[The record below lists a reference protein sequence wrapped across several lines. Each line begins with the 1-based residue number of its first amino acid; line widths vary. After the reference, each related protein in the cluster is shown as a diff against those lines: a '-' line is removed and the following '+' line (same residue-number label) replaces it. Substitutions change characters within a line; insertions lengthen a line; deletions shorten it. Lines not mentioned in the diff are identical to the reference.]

1 MHIIDRQKREDP
13 GWGKLAAESGEMM
26 KMEEQSV
33 FGGIDSGRHILMIDR
48 QGRRREV
55 NVKGREGEEKN
66 QEEKKEQQR
75 QQQNNTKKQNKQ
87 KQRVSC
93 PTVGLFC
100 FYALRCF
107 VEWEFRGG

>member
-13 GWGKLAAESGEMM
+13 EWGKLAAESGEMM
-26 KMEEQSV
+26 EKKEQSV

-48 QGRRREV
+48 QGRRRREI

-66 QEEKKEQQR
+66 QEEKREQQR
-75 QQQNNTKKQNKQ
+75 QHQNNTKKQNKL
-87 KQRVSC
+87 KQRASC

-107 VEWEFRGG
+107 VE